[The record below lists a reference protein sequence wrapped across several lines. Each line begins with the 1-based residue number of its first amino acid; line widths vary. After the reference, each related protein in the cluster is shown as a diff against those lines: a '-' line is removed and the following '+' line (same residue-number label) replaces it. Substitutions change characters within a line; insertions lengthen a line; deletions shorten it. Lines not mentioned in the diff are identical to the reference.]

1 MNEEV
6 QTLMRELGAFLT
18 ARFPSVLWH
27 VAHERQEQALE
38 PLVHI
43 TAQRHPFLPGEPA
56 VQCTFGLWESM
67 NPRTGGVRHD
77 VWNAWGGTAVNQL
90 RAQKPSAPRG
100 LFSYCL

>member
-6 QTLMRELGAFLT
+6 QTLMRDLRMFLA

-43 TAQRHPFLPGEPA
+43 TAQRHPFLPGEIP

-67 NPRTGGVRHD
+67 NPMTGGIRQE
-77 VWNAWGGTAVNQL
+77 VWSSWGGTAVQQL
-90 RAQKPSAPRG
+90 RTQKPDPSRNP
-100 LFSYCL
+100 FSFCF